1 MEHQSQI
8 LIVDDMEI
16 NRAIL
21 CELFR
26 EDYGLL
32 EAENGQEAL
41 ELIHQYRSSIAVILL
56 DIVMPVMDGFQ
67 LMERLQRDGIL
78 QRIPV
83 ILITADTFHEN
94 EIGRAHV

>member
-32 EAENGQEAL
+32 EAENGQ
-41 ELIHQYRSSIAVILL
+41 
-56 DIVMPVMDGFQ
+56 
-67 LMERLQRDGIL
+67 
-78 QRIPV
+78 
-83 ILITADTFHEN
+83 ITTGTARRGWH
-94 EIGRAHV
+94 G